1 MGRVKIELMIVL
13 SEKTTSSFSTRKLR
27 KFTSF
32 LIVVMMKGTFLK
44 AEDKMNPF
52 TKSTIDIIQ
61 SIPEGRIMT
70 YGQIANLAGNSRGA
84 RQVVRVL
91 HSMSHSY
98 NLPWHRV
105 INAKGEIAIKDDES
119 HFVQVALLKSEGIEI
134 DENERIN
141 IEKYRYHPL

>member
-1 MGRVKIELMIVL
+1 
-13 SEKTTSSFSTRKLR
+13 
-27 KFTSF
+27 
-32 LIVVMMKGTFLK
+32 
-44 AEDKMNPF
+44 MNPF
-52 TKSTIDIIQ
+52 TKRTIDIIQ

-70 YGQIANLAGNSRGA
+70 YGQIASLAGNSRGA

-91 HSMSHSY
+91 HSMSHIHD
-98 NLPWHRV
+98 LPWHRV

-141 IEKYRYHPL
+141 VEKYRYHPL